1 MKALVVYESL
11 FGNTEGVAQ
20 AITRGLSAHLDVEM
34 VDVTK
39 APSTIT
45 DPFDLIVVGG
55 PTHAFSM
62 TRQST
67 REDAFR
73 QGASHRSAEMFA

>member
-1 MKALVVYESL
+1 
-11 FGNTEGVAQ
+11 
-20 AITRGLSAHLDVEM
+20 LSAHFDVELA
-34 VDVTK
+34 DVAK

-45 DPFDLIVVGG
+45 DPFDPIVVGG
-55 PTHAFSM
+55 PTHALSM